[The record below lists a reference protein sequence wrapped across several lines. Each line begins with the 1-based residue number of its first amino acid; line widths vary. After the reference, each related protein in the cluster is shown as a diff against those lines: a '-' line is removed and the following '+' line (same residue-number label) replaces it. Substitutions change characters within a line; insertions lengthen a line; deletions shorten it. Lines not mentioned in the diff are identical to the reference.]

1 MAKPHLISLSYSP
14 WSERARWALDHHKVR
29 YRRSEHLPMVGEP
42 LLRLR
47 ARRLTGRVT
56 VPLLMHDGA
65 VITDSYD
72 IARYA
77 ETVGSGEP
85 LFPTQHIAAIEA
97 WNRTSDETLA
107 LARSIITF
115 KTGASA
121 EAKQEALPPFVPAA
135 LRRYAEPVAAMGVA
149 FFVRKYRLD
158 ASAVERATEGIE
170 KTLKSLREALSG
182 RPTLF
187 ETFTFADI
195 AMATVLQAV
204 EPVDNQF
211 IRLGPG
217 TRACWTMPDLA
228 DRYRDLVEWRDGLYA
243 EKRGRRMTKRSRDQ
257 STTPTSRESAG

>member
-14 WSERARWALDHHKVR
+14 WSERARWALDHHGVR

-47 ARRLTGRVT
+47 ARKLTGRVT
-56 VPLLMHDGA
+56 VPLLLHDGA
-65 VITDSYD
+65 VVTDSYD

-77 ETVGSGEP
+77 DKLGGGET
-85 LFPTQHIAAIEA
+85 LFPMGHVAAIEE
-97 WNRTSDETLA
+97 WNRRGDETLA

-121 EAKQEALPPFVPAA
+121 QAKQEALPPFVPAP
-135 LRRYAEPVAAMGVA
+135 LRPFAEPVAAMGVA

-158 ASAVERATEGIE
+158 ASAVERAAEGIE
-170 KTLKSLREALSG
+170 RTLRSLREALSG
-182 RPTLF
+182 KTTLLG
-187 ETFTFADI
+187 TFTFADI

-204 EPVDNQF
+204 SPVDDKF

-243 EKRGRRMTKRSRDQ
+243 ERRRS
-257 STTPTSRESAG
+257 